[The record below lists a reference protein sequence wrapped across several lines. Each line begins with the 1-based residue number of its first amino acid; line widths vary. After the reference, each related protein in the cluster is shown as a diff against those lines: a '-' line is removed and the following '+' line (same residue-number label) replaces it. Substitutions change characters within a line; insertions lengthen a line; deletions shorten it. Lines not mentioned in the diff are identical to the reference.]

1 MILQSELLCFFN
13 FQQNSLIWIFF
24 PTFHHADTCITTT
37 YPPSLPPVFGKIK
50 IHTNESPK
58 RQSVI
63 TILYVYL
70 KKLFNME
77 STFQVNLFII
87 RVNTLYI
94 PVYNKSSMHIRAKH
108 AQLSVTYRRH
118 N

>member
-1 MILQSELLCFFN
+1 
-13 FQQNSLIWIFF
+13 
-24 PTFHHADTCITTT
+24 
-37 YPPSLPPVFGKIK
+37 
-50 IHTNESPK
+50 
-58 RQSVI
+58 
-63 TILYVYL
+63 
-70 KKLFNME
+70 ME

-118 N
+118 NKIVPNYEFRIFK